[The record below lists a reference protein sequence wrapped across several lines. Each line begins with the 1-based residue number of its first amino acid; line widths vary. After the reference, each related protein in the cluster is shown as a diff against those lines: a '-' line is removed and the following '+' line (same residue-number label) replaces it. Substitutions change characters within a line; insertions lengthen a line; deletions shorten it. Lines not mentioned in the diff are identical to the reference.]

1 MWSLFFIDE
10 RETPA
15 SGIQLT
21 IFLNQIGTF
30 GLLIFIFLSSPKG
43 MPIEFLERGDRR
55 ERHKVT

>member
-10 RETPA
+10 LETPA

-30 GLLIFIFLSSPKG
+30 GQLIFLFSPTQG
-43 MPIEFLERGDRR
+43 
-55 ERHKVT
+55 HAY